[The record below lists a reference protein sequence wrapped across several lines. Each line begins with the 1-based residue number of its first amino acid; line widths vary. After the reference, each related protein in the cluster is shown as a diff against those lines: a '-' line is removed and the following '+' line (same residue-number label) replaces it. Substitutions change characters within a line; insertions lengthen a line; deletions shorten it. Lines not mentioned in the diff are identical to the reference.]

1 MKEWR
6 VRSSRTS
13 RASTL
18 LAFRARE
25 VFVCM
30 CVKCVCL
37 NFCIFVFWV
46 VEIFGFGGD
55 FGVLA
60 FLELGKSFNVCGCF
74 LN

>member
-1 MKEWR
+1 MY
-6 VRSSRTS
+6 
-13 RASTL
+13 
-18 LAFRARE
+18 
-25 VFVCM
+25 VCE
-30 CVKCVCL
+30 VCL
-37 NFCIFVFWV
+37 FELLYFCFLL

>member
-1 MKEWR
+1 
-6 VRSSRTS
+6 
-13 RASTL
+13 
-18 LAFRARE
+18 
-25 VFVCM
+25 
-30 CVKCVCL
+30 VKCVCL

-46 VEIFGFGGD
+46 VEIFWFGGD